1 MNVPG
6 IRKALENLE
15 ADSIRNGGF
24 DGEVPVSCID
34 PTISAVVRVGLRACD
49 ECERLNGD
57 DHGIPCIGEARR
69 LRAEQ
74 EAALEVIADILRE
87 AGVEVEG

>member
-49 ECERLNGD
+49 EWAGCCSKL
-57 DHGIPCIGEARR
+57 RR
-69 LRAEQ
+69 LRAMGYHCPACDDVEQ
-74 EAALEVIADILRE
+74 RLAVIADILRE

>member
-1 MNVPG
+1 MNVPA
-6 IRKALENLE
+6 IRAALLRLKAEHAIRHE
-15 ADSIRNGGF
+15 SDKSIAYM
-24 DGEVPVSCID
+24 D
-34 PTISAVVRVGLRACD
+34 ALVRVGLRACD

-87 AGVEVEG
+87 SGVEVGE

>member
-1 MNVPG
+1 MNVPA
-6 IRKALENLE
+6 IRAALERMA
-15 ADSIRNGGF
+15 ADCDSGVLF
-24 DGEVPVSCID
+24 AVDL
-34 PTISAVVRVGLRACD
+34 AVVKVGLRACD

-87 AGVEVEG
+87 AGVEVSE

>member
-1 MNVPG
+1 MSVTA

-49 ECERLNGD
+49 EAEK
-57 DHGIPCIGEARR
+57 PC
-69 LRAEQ
+69 
-74 EAALEVIADILRE
+74 LEHDNYNNCAWCSHDAGQMQLLADILRE

>member
-49 ECERLNGD
+49 AVAYLEASEDHDYPCCGDCER
-57 DHGIPCIGEARR
+57 
-69 LRAEQ
+69 AEDRM
-74 EAALEVIADILRE
+74 AVFADILRE
-87 AGVEVEG
+87 AGVEVVNG